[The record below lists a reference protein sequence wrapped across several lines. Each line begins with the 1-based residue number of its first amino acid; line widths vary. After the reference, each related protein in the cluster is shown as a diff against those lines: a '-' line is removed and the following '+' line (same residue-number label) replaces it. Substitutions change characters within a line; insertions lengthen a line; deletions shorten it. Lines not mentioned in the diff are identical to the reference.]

1 MKTIYQGNFY
11 WENRRIELEL
21 FFARNKQCLLHHSN
35 SNTMDDSPHVIV
47 VEVVVFAIASHE
59 TEPEITNQ

>member
-1 MKTIYQGNFY
+1 
-11 WENRRIELEL
+11 
-21 FFARNKQCLLHHSN
+21 
-35 SNTMDDSPHVIV
+35 MDDSPHVIV